1 MKKVHIGRSV
11 MNKLK
16 VLSKITNCGVVAVV
30 RATSKEE
37 AINISKACVKG
48 GIAGIE
54 ITFTVQGA
62 DQIISELAAVYEQNN
77 NVVIG
82 AGTVLDAITARIA
95 ILAGAEFIVSPSFD
109 QETAELCNLY
119 QIPYMPGCMTITEMK
134 QALKSGVD
142 IIKLF
147 PGNTFGPDWVKGVKA
162 PLPQVNIMPT
172 GGVDLENVGQWIKNG
187 CVAVGVGG
195 SLIAYAKTGEF
206 EKMTINARKFVE
218 KVQQAREA

>member
-1 MKKVHIGRSV
+1 

-37 AINISKACVKG
+37 AIKISEACVEG

-62 DQIISELAAVYEQNN
+62 DQIISELAAVYERNN

-119 QIPYMPGCMTITEMK
+119 QVPYMPGCMTITEMK

-147 PGNTFGPDWVKGVKA
+147 PGNTFSPDWIKSVKA

-195 SLIAYAKTGEF
+195 SLVAHAKTGEF
-206 EKMTINARKFVE
+206 EKITIDARNFVE

>member
-1 MKKVHIGRSV
+1 MEKVHIGRFV
-11 MNKLK
+11 MNKWK
-16 VLSKITNCGVVAVV
+16 VLSRITDCGVVAVV

-37 AINISKACVKG
+37 AINISEACVKG

-62 DQIISELAAVYEQNN
+62 DQIISELATLYERNN

-195 SLIAYAKTGEF
+195 SLVAYAKTGEF
-206 EKMTINARKFVE
+206 EKITIDARKFVE

>member
-1 MKKVHIGRSV
+1 MKKQKILR
-11 MNKLK
+11 
-16 VLSKITNCGVVAVV
+16 KITDCGVVAVV
-30 RATSKEE
+30 RADSKEQ
-37 AINISKACVKG
+37 ALNISDACVKG
-48 GIAGIE
+48 GIKGIE

-62 DQIISELAAVYEQNN
+62 DKIISELVTAYQNDS

-82 AGTVLDAITARIA
+82 AGTVLEAVTARIA

-109 QETAELCNLY
+109 EETAELCNLY

-142 IIKLF
+142 IVKLF

-172 GGVDLENVGQWIKNG
+172 GGVDLDNVEQWIANG
-187 CVAVGVGG
+187 CVAVGVGS
-195 SLIAYAKTGEF
+195 SLVAYAKTGGF
-206 EKMTINARKFVE
+206 EKITADARTFVA
-218 KVQQAREA
+218 KVQKAREGQL

>member
-1 MKKVHIGRSV
+1 

-37 AINISKACVKG
+37 AIKISEACVEG

-62 DQIISELAAVYEQNN
+62 DQIISKLVAVYERNN

-119 QIPYMPGCMTITEMK
+119 QVPYMPGCMTITEMK

-147 PGNTFGPDWVKGVKA
+147 PGNTFGPDWIKSVKA

-195 SLIAYAKTGEF
+195 SLVAHAKTGEF
-206 EKMTINARKFVE
+206 EKITIDARKFVE
-218 KVQQAREA
+218 KVQQAREE